1 MDLRKFI
8 QSQPGT
14 NAKFARFMGVD
25 DQTVSR
31 WIKTK
36 YVAFDGYLWKRMRK
50 IKGPAG
56 MTSTETS
63 DAVQGALSMLYFAKK
78 SGVMTE
84 RSIEITANKI
94 YKIMNGVGVKTLNDY
109 LIEGGVASEQRVESE
124 KQGQEESS
132 GN

>member
-50 IKGPAG
+50 IKGPVG

-63 DAVQGALSMLYFAKK
+63 NAVQGVMLKLCGGGVTLSDVREA
-78 SGVMTE
+78 
-84 RSIEITANKI
+84 ADAI
-94 YKIMNGVGVKTLNDY
+94 YKIMNGV
-109 LIEGGVASEQRVESE
+109 ESEQISKT
-124 KQGQEESS
+124 KQNETAAD
-132 GN
+132 